1 MLSNNEIKEKTNIIL
16 NHFKVGNFE
25 NVISLSNKLLKE
37 LPNHEYLL
45 NMIGMSH
52 HRLNQLEKA
61 EDIFV
66 KAINRNKANV
76 ILRLNYSMVLKSQ
89 ERISDAILELENI
102 IEREPNYIPAINN
115 LANLKKDN
123 GEFNDAIELFKKLI
137 NLNPKIA
144 TAHYN
149 LSICYQ
155 QIREK
160 EKSIKHA
167 KLASDLDENLTI
179 SDQTISMLTNYKT
192 NDSINHFKTINDKIN
207 SNKIKQESLTP
218 LFFALGKAYEDK
230 EDYENAFKYYSKANS
245 NYREI
250 NQSKFYL
257 EREEYLKIKDYFE
270 SDNKI
275 QLNSKITNNHKFI
288 FICGMPRSGTTLLE
302 QIISTSENTQSLG
315 ETNYFN
321 KAIKKH
327 IKFNEESI
335 RNSFNECLKNKDN
348 LILDTYVSYIK
359 RYNLNQNIITDKSLL
374 NFKYIGFLKTF
385 LPNSKVIILE
395 RDFKNNFLSIFK
407 NYLPSLHW
415 TFDREEIEKFHQ
427 LFLDYVQLWEKMCPS
442 FIHRVKYE
450 ELIENPEVITKKLF
464 SFCELDWS
472 ENVLNY
478 HQLNK
483 SPIRTASNNQADKP
497 IYKSSLDKYSKF
509 QKFFE

>member
-89 ERISDAILELENI
+89 ERISDATQELENI

-167 KLASDLDENLTI
+167 KLASGLDENLTI
-179 SDQTISMLTNYKT
+179 ADQTISMLTNYKT
-192 NDSINHFKTINDKIN
+192 NDDINHFKTINHKIN

-245 NYREI
+245 NYREL

-257 EREEYLKIKDYFE
+257 EHEEYFKIKSFFE
-270 SDNKI
+270 KNNKV
-275 QLNSKITNNHKFI
+275 QLNFNSPDNLKFI
-288 FICGMPRSGTTLLE
+288 FICGMPRSGSTLLE
-302 QIISTSENTQSLG
+302 QIISTNEDTQSLG
-315 ETNYFN
+315 ETDYFK
-321 KAIKKH
+321 KALKKH
-327 IKFNEESI
+327 VKFNEKNLE
-335 RNSFNECLKNKDN
+335 NSFNECLNHKNN
-348 LILDTYVSYIK
+348 LILNTYISYVD
-359 RYNLNQNIITDKSLL
+359 RYNLNKSIITDKSLL
-374 NFKYIGFLKTF
+374 NFKYIGFLKVF
-385 LPNSKVIILE
+385 LPNSKIIIIE
-395 RDFKNNFLSIFK
+395 RDLENNFLSIFK
-407 NYLPSLHW
+407 NYLPALDW
-415 TFDREEIEKFHQ
+415 TFDKDEIKKFYQ
-427 LFLDYVQLWEKMCPS
+427 LFIDYLQLWEKICPS
-442 FIHRVKYE
+442 YIHRVKYE
-450 ELIENPEVITKKLF
+450 DLIRNPEVITKKIF
-464 SFCELDWS
+464 SFCEIKWN

-483 SPIRTASNNQADKP
+483 APIRTASNNQADKP

>member
-1 MLSNNEIKEKTNIIL
+1 MLSNNEIREKTNIIL

-25 NVISLSNKLLKE
+25 DVISLSNKLLKK

-167 KLASDLDENLTI
+167 KLASDL
-179 SDQTISMLTNYKT
+179 M
-192 NDSINHFKTINDKIN
+192 KI
-207 SNKIKQESLTP
+207 
-218 LFFALGKAYEDK
+218 
-230 EDYENAFKYYSKANS
+230 
-245 NYREI
+245 
-250 NQSKFYL
+250 
-257 EREEYLKIKDYFE
+257 
-270 SDNKI
+270 
-275 QLNSKITNNHKFI
+275 
-288 FICGMPRSGTTLLE
+288 
-302 QIISTSENTQSLG
+302 
-315 ETNYFN
+315 
-321 KAIKKH
+321 
-327 IKFNEESI
+327 
-335 RNSFNECLKNKDN
+335 
-348 LILDTYVSYIK
+348 
-359 RYNLNQNIITDKSLL
+359 
-374 NFKYIGFLKTF
+374 
-385 LPNSKVIILE
+385 
-395 RDFKNNFLSIFK
+395 
-407 NYLPSLHW
+407 
-415 TFDREEIEKFHQ
+415 
-427 LFLDYVQLWEKMCPS
+427 
-442 FIHRVKYE
+442 
-450 ELIENPEVITKKLF
+450 
-464 SFCELDWS
+464 
-472 ENVLNY
+472 
-478 HQLNK
+478 
-483 SPIRTASNNQADKP
+483 
-497 IYKSSLDKYSKF
+497 
-509 QKFFE
+509 